1 MTMNYKSTDI
11 NVLKDELHS
20 GVVTFEYEKYDGSIR
35 TAQGTLNDKY
45 LPEKI
50 PERVYLEAEVID
62 TLIKVKGIKN
72 LEEYAS
78 GNGLEQIGLEKY
90 EGKICYVFK
99 PAKKKKKVNENIVT
113 YYDMEKDAF
122 RSFDK
127 DRFLGM
133 L

>member
-1 MTMNYKSTDI
+1 MNYKSTDI
-11 NVLKDELHS
+11 NVLKDELHNR
-20 GVVTFEYEKYDGSIR
+20 VVTFEYEKYDGSIR
-35 TAQGTLNDKY
+35 TAQGTLNDEY

-62 TLIKVKGIKN
+62 T
-72 LEEYAS
+72 
-78 GNGLEQIGLEKY
+78 LEQIGLEKY

-99 PAKKKKKVNENIVT
+99 PAKKKKKVNENIIT